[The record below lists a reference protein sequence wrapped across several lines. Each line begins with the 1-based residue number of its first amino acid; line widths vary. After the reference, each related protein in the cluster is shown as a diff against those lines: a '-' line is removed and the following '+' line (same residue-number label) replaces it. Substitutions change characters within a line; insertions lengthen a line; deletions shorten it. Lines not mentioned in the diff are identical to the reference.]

1 MMASPAS
8 ESPSPLS
15 IVALRCRACT
25 APLPA
30 TGAEDIVKC
39 PSCGTSQRVVDA
51 RAFLDQI
58 MLQVNA
64 WVRQAIPM
72 GMDAYASQTVDPI
85 ARQSVFMNYVKPR
98 LTTEYQEYKFN
109 FLNLLSHPLGVLP
122 FMVEKGL
129 PAANTPANVFL
140 FQAKVTSVAP
150 LAMDAQG
157 KASVAETAGAATAY
171 AYLLN
176 NAALAADTKPE
187 RYYLMS
193 KNFAAAAE
201 ALKNAPKYAP
211 LVDRLQAL
219 ADLNTGMDHAT
230 NVRLF
235 DAPGPLDKARAGL
248 EAARAKVSKDFD
260 LAIMAQAIDKE
271 LSLVRA
277 TGSIV
282 RSASLDTTGNAAS
295 AMSTMGRLLALLG
308 SLRDA
313 PYPQWRP
320 RFADLSHSEEIL
332 RYVEDIRNAQRG
344 SPALKI
350 MPGQGNVLLP
360 FWAVDIPYTFQTG
373 ALWRAQGVEVTEAML
388 VAATFPL
395 DANAFS
401 GADVSAVLTDV
412 FTARERSG
420 FFNDALKR
428 ASGKETSISGGGPVR
443 DAIARAQMAPV
454 GAVKVV
460 PPLTTGPDAA
470 ALAQAYL
477 LRVRQV
483 DRTIDKQL
491 RLSSPRVSQLV
502 YAYGSPTG
510 MQANVMPWLGELA
523 PRSVGN
529 LSALAAIA
537 V

>member
-1 MMASPAS
+1 MAAPVS

-30 TGAEDIVKC
+30 TGTDEIVKC

-58 MLQVNA
+58 LLQVNA

-72 GMDAYASQTVDPI
+72 GMDAYASTTVDPV
-85 ARQSVFMNYVKPR
+85 ARQTVFMNYVQPR

-140 FQAKVTSVAP
+140 FQAKVQSIAP
-150 LAMDAQG
+150 LAMDAQAKG
-157 KASVAETAGAATAY
+157 SVAETAGAATAY

-187 RYYLMS
+187 RYYLMG
-193 KNFAAAAE
+193 KNFSAAAD
-201 ALKNAPKYAP
+201 ALKPVPKYAP
-211 LVDRLQAL
+211 LAERLQAL
-219 ADLNTGMDHAT
+219 ADLNAGLDAAT
-230 NVRLF
+230 NMKLY
-235 DAPGPLDKARAGL
+235 DAPSSFDKARAGL
-248 EAARAKVSKDFD
+248 ESSRGKVAQDFD

-271 LSLVRA
+271 LALIRA
-277 TGSIV
+277 SGSIV
-282 RSASLDTTGNAAS
+282 RSVQLDTTGSAAS
-295 AMSTMGRLLALLG
+295 SMTTMGRYLGLLG
-308 SLRDA
+308 NLRDA
-313 PYPQWRP
+313 PYPQWRT
-320 RFADLSHSEEIL
+320 RFADFSHSEELLKDI
-332 RYVEDIRNAQRG
+332 EDIRNAQRG
-344 SPALKI
+344 SAAIRILPGNGTALF
-350 MPGQGNVLLP
+350 P
-360 FWAVDIPYTFQTG
+360 FWAIDIPYTFQTG

-401 GADVSAVLTDV
+401 GADVSGVLTDV
-412 FTARERSG
+412 FMARERKG
-420 FFNDALKR
+420 FFEDAMKR

-443 DAIARAQMAPV
+443 DALTKAQMAPA
-454 GAVKVV
+454 GGVKVV
-460 PPLTTGPDAA
+460 PPLTTGADAA
-470 ALAQAYL
+470 VLVQAYL
-477 LRVRQV
+477 QRVRQV

-491 RLSSPRVSQLV
+491 RLSSPRVAGLV
-502 YAYGSPTG
+502 YAYGSPQG
-510 MQANVMPWLGELA
+510 MQANVMPSLGGLA
-523 PRSVGN
+523 PRSVGDLN
-529 LSALAAIA
+529 AVGAIA
-537 V
+537 L